1 MAYQE
6 PGALLCRQ
14 LGEGCQWRPRN
25 QPLASL
31 GEGSG
36 SSFTPAPKHH
46 SSQGVTR
53 GVFFFF
59 LLDAWY
65 HLLGLSILTKLGFL
79 AAVPLARR

>member
-1 MAYQE
+1 MTYQE

-14 LGEGCQWRPRN
+14 LGVGCQWRPCN

-46 SSQGVTR
+46 SSQGVTH
-53 GVFFFF
+53 GF
-59 LLDAWY
+59 LFLFLMDAWY
-65 HLLGLSILTKLGFL
+65 HLPGLSILTRLGFL